1 MKFRFAGVLFA
12 TGILTVCAI
21 TAAAQR
27 PVLGGYKKAAVD
39 NEAVVAAADYA
50 AQAQG
55 EKAEI
60 AIEVVEIVAAETQ
73 VVAGTNYKMCLKV
86 SSAGEDEE
94 AAEYFVMAIVNM
106 DLKKNYKLMSW
117 TDSDCGGTDAN

>member
-1 MKFRFAGVLFA
+1 MKFRFSGVLLA
-12 TGILTVCAI
+12 TSILIFCAM

-27 PVLGGYKKAAVD
+27 PVLGGYKKAAAD
-39 NEAVVAAADYA
+39 SDAVVAAADFA
-50 AQAQG
+50 VKAQG
-55 EKAEI
+55 EKAEVT
-60 AIEVVEIVAAETQ
+60 IEVIEILAAETQ